1 MSVRESDLLF
11 YVTNNDDNTYSVFNR
26 LTDTLILSEVTEDKV
41 SAFLINN
48 NPSHSFLEP
57 PMTPG
62 LYPASVDMAG
72 ASLCASSGWSSYP
85 WDTLP
90 SVAPTHEQMKL
101 DFGDEKYLSK
111 RISELADELLEKD
124 ITYILDD
131 IDDCESKED

>member
-1 MSVRESDLLF
+1 MSVRESNLLF

-62 LYPASVDMAG
+62 LYPESVDMTG
-72 ASLCASSGWSSYP
+72 VSLYAPSEWTSYP

-90 SVAPTHEQMKL
+90 SITPTYEQLNL

-111 RISELADELLEKD
+111 RIGELADELLGKD
-124 ITYILDD
+124 VTYVLDN
-131 IDDCESKED
+131 IDDSESEAD